1 MVFRVS
7 ATLEGCAMLLGH
19 RKNVEQ
25 NLAQAAAHLLV
36 RKESM
41 FSKIDIF
48 LAKRMPFLTGNDGNQ
63 KLLRVA
69 LKG

>member
-19 RKNVEQ
+19 KF
-25 NLAQAAAHLLV
+25 AQAAAHLLV

-41 FSKIDIF
+41 FAKIDIF
-48 LAKRMPFLTGNDGNQ
+48 LAKRMPCFLTGNDGNQ